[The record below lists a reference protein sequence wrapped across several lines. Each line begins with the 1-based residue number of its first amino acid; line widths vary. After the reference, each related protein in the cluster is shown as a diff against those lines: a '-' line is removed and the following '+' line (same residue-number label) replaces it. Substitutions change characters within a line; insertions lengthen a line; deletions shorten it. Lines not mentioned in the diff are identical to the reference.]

1 MVVVFKVVLVELPE
15 EMKESCLMMG
25 RKNDEKNLVRAMM
38 MMMITRREKVR

>member
-25 RKNDEKNLVRAMM
+25 RKNDEKNLVTAM